1 MLMSNAAAAAAYG
14 SAPETRAPTTD
25 YVERVRKSAASLPP
39 LTLLEDGLYVDDD
52 DLHTPTAA
60 ASTRGLPPRHRSVR
74 LVHAWTVWPA
84 KNVFCCFGYCMTG
97 PEEDVGPNTCAW
109 LTMITPMVLFFYV
122 WGTELTETLPPLFTG
137 VAAACFGSSIIFLLI
152 TSFTDPGILPRNPD
166 PQVLRQPQPPMYR
179 NRTDEYGNVQTDTW
193 CTTCHIYRPPRA
205 THCQDCD
212 NCVRDFDHHCPFTR
226 NCIGARNYGFFIC
239 FLSSLSL
246 SLAVLLCGCML
257 LGTVAENHGTVLG
270 KPLKE
275 PLEGN
280 RRLINFSLVAFSTFM
295 GMMIWGFTAYH
306 LTLVIGGMTTKEHIK
321 GRKHGAKRLTVMDR
335 CCAIQPSELEPYK
348 LVPDPYDRPPPRVVP
363 VVGYEQL

>member
-1 MLMSNAAAAAAYG
+1 MK
-14 SAPETRAPTTD
+14 PD
-25 YVERVRKSAASLPP
+25 KVER
-39 LTLLEDGLYVDDD
+39 LTLSLFMFRAWIKEEIKRGDMEARLEAAELEEERDDTVDDAPALD
-52 DLHTPTAA
+52 EAIAHDRESSMLNETV
-60 ASTRGLPPRHRSVR
+60 RGS
-74 LVHAWTVWPA
+74 
-84 KNVFCCFGYCMTG
+84 
-97 PEEDVGPNTCAW
+97 
-109 LTMITPMVLFFYV
+109 
-122 WGTELTETLPPLFTG
+122 ETLPPLFTG

>member
-14 SAPETRAPTTD
+14 SAPETRAPTTE
-25 YVERVRKSAASLPP
+25 YVERARKSAASLPP
-39 LTLLEDGLYVDDD
+39 LTLLEDGLYVEDH

-60 ASTRGLPPRHRSVR
+60 ASTRGLPPRHRPVR

-84 KNVFCCFGYCMTG
+84 KNVFCCFGSCMTG

-166 PQVLRQPQPPMYR
+166 PQVLKQPQPPMYR

-205 THCQDCD
+205 THC
-212 NCVRDFDHHCPFTR
+212 
-226 NCIGARNYGFFIC
+226 
-239 FLSSLSL
+239 
-246 SLAVLLCGCML
+246 
-257 LGTVAENHGTVLG
+257 
-270 KPLKE
+270 
-275 PLEGN
+275 
-280 RRLINFSLVAFSTFM
+280 
-295 GMMIWGFTAYH
+295 
-306 LTLVIGGMTTKEHIK
+306 
-321 GRKHGAKRLTVMDR
+321 
-335 CCAIQPSELEPYK
+335 
-348 LVPDPYDRPPPRVVP
+348 
-363 VVGYEQL
+363 